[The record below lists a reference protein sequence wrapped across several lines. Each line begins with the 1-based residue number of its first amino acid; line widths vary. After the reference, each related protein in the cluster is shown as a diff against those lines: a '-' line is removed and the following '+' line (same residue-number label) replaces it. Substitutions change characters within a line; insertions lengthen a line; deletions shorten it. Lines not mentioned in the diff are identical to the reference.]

1 MIRLQWTA
9 RISRG
14 KNQGAFQWAKEIA
27 EYLRSKY
34 PKILEIAAYEE
45 HFGNVNTI
53 HIFSDYESL
62 APVEAV
68 EAEYQSDPAFQD
80 LFKKSNEAGLFIEGS
95 IHGTLV
101 KSL

>member
-14 KNQGAFQWAKEIA
+14 KNPGAIQWAKESV
-27 EYLRSKY
+27 EHLRSKY
-34 PKILEIAAYEE
+34 PKILAIGAYEE

-53 HIFSDYESL
+53 HIFTDYESL
-62 APVEAV
+62 ATLESVESQ
-68 EAEYQSDPAFQD
+68 YPSDAAFQD
-80 LFKKSNEAGLFIEGS
+80 LLKKSNEAGLFIEGS

>member
-1 MIRLQWTA
+1 MIRLQWTG

-14 KNQGAFQWAKEIA
+14 KNQGAIQWAKESA

-34 PKILEIAAYEE
+34 PDILEIGAYEQ
-45 HFGNVNTI
+45 HFGEVNTI

-62 APVEAV
+62 ATLEAV
-68 EAEYQSDPAFQD
+68 EAQYPSDAGFQA
-80 LFKKSNEAGLFIEGS
+80 LMKKSNEECLFIEGS

>member
-14 KNQGAFQWAKEIA
+14 KNQGAIQWAKETTQ
-27 EYLRSKY
+27 YLQSKY
-34 PKILEIAAYEE
+34 PMILEIAAFEE
-45 HFGNVNTI
+45 HFGDVNTI
-53 HIFSDYESL
+53 HIFTDYESL
-62 APVEAV
+62 ATLESVEAQ
-68 EAEYQSDPAFQD
+68 YPSDAAFQA
-80 LFKKSNEAGLFIEGS
+80 LLKKSNEAGLFIEGS

>member
-1 MIRLQWTA
+1 MIRLQWTG

-14 KNQGAFQWAKEIA
+14 KNPGAMQWAREIA

-34 PKILEIAAYEE
+34 PDILAIAAYEE

-53 HIFSDYESL
+53 HIISDYESL
-62 APVEAV
+62 ATLEAV
-68 EAEYQSDPAFQD
+68 EAQYPSDASFQA
-80 LFKKSNEAGLFIEGS
+80 LMKKSNEEGLFIEGS
-95 IHGTLV
+95 IHGTLL

>member
-1 MIRLQWTA
+1 MIRLQWTG

-14 KNQGAFQWAKEIA
+14 KNQGAIQWAKEST

-34 PKILEIAAYEE
+34 PQILAIGAYEE
-45 HFGNVNTI
+45 HFGDVNTI
-53 HIFSDYESL
+53 HIFTDYESL
-62 APVEAV
+62 ATLEAV
-68 EAEYQSDPAFQD
+68 EAQYPSDTGFQV
-80 LFKKSNEAGLFIEGS
+80 LMKKSNEECLFIEGS

>member
-14 KNQGAFQWAKEIA
+14 KNMGAIRWAKESTD
-27 EYLRSKY
+27 YLRSKY
-34 PKILEIAAYEE
+34 PKILAIGAYEE
-45 HFGNVNTI
+45 HFGDVNKI
-53 HIFSDYESL
+53 HIFSDYDSL
-62 APVEAV
+62 ATLEEVEAQ
-68 EAEYQSDPAFQD
+68 YPSDTALQEI
-80 LFKKSNEAGLFIEGS
+80 FKKSNDEGLFIEGS

>member
-14 KNQGAFQWAKEIA
+14 KNQGAIQWAKETTQ
-27 EYLRSKY
+27 YLQSKY
-34 PKILEIAAYEE
+34 PKILAIAAYEE
-45 HFGNVNTI
+45 HFGDVNTI
-53 HIFSDYESL
+53 HIFTDYESL
-62 APVEAV
+62 ATLESVESH
-68 EAEYQSDPAFQD
+68 YPSDTGFQA
-80 LFKKSNEAGLFIEGS
+80 LMKKSNQEALFIEGS

>member
-1 MIRLQWTA
+1 MIRLQWTG

-14 KNQGAFQWAKEIA
+14 KNHGAIQWAKESA

-34 PKILEIAAYEE
+34 PDILAIGAYEE
-45 HFGNVNTI
+45 HFGEVNTI
-53 HIFSDYESL
+53 HIFTDYESL
-62 APVEAV
+62 ATLEAV
-68 EAEYQSDPAFQD
+68 EAQYPFDAGFQA
-80 LFKKSNEAGLFIEGS
+80 LMKKSNEECLFIEGS

>member
-14 KNQGAFQWAKEIA
+14 KTQGAIRWAKDVA
-27 EYLRSKY
+27 EYLRTNY
-34 PKILEIAAYEE
+34 PKILAIAAYEE
-45 HFGNVNTI
+45 HFGDVNTI
-53 HIFSDYESL
+53 HVFSDYEDL
-62 APVEAV
+62 ATLESV
-68 EAEYQSDPAFQD
+68 EAEYQSDATFLT
-80 LFKKSNEAGLFIEGS
+80 LFGRSNEEGLFIEGS

>member
-1 MIRLQWTA
+1 MVRLQWTA

-14 KNQGAFQWAKEIA
+14 KNREAIMWAKETA
-27 EYLRSKY
+27 EHLRVTY
-34 PKILEIAAYEE
+34 PDILAVAAYDE

-62 APVEAV
+62 ATLEAV
-68 EAEYQSDPAFQD
+68 EAQYPSDAAFQD

>member
-1 MIRLQWTA
+1 VIRLQWTA

-14 KNQGAFQWAKEIA
+14 KNQGAIQWAKQVA
-27 EYLRSKY
+27 EYLKSKY
-34 PKILEIAAYEE
+34 PQILEIAACEE

-53 HIFSDYESL
+53 HLFSDYESL
-62 APVEAV
+62 ATLESVEAQ
-68 EAEYQSDPAFQD
+68 YPSDAAFQD
-80 LFKKSNEAGLFIEGS
+80 LFNKSNEAGLFIEGS